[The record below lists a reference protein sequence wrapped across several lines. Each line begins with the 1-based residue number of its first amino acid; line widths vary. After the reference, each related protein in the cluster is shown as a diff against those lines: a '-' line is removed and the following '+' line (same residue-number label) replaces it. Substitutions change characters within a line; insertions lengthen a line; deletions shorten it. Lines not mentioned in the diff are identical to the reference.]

1 MENAVKNTIMRILVS
16 AVIFALIAGIV
27 VTIVGLVRDW
37 KTPTQ
42 FSDGYFWAGAI
53 LISLGVLSVMGGRYY
68 QPVSGLETSQSAV
81 PLDMAE
87 RSKQLASDITR
98 GYNLLAFL
106 GITGLLLLGMSGLAL
121 LVGRLF

>member
-1 MENAVKNTIMRILVS
+1 MENVVKNTIMRILVS
-16 AVIFALIAGIV
+16 AVIFALIVGIV
-27 VTIVGLVRDW
+27 VTIIGLIRAW

-53 LISLGVLSVMGGRYY
+53 LISLGVLSVMGGRSYR
-68 QPVSGLETSQSAV
+68 PTSGLETSESAV

-87 RSKQLASDITR
+87 RSRQLASDITR

-106 GITGLLLLGMSGLAL
+106 AITGVLLLGMSGLAI

>member
-1 MENAVKNTIMRILVS
+1 MENTLKNTIMRILVS
-16 AVIFALIAGIV
+16 AVIFALIAGFV
-27 VTIVGLVRDW
+27 VTILGLLRAW

-53 LISLGVLSVMGGRYY
+53 LISLGVLSVMGNYR
-68 QPVSGLETSQSAV
+68 PPSGLETSQSAV